1 MVLASSTYDGG
12 IFTPMDA
19 FLHRLK
25 TKNYQNRTVALMEN
39 GTWAPMAAKQMAAA
53 LAEMKNIRVDE
64 TVVTIRSS
72 MNEAN
77 AESMKK
83 IFMTEEQ
90 NNE

>member
-1 MVLASSTYDGG
+1 
-12 IFTPMDA
+12 
-19 FLHRLK
+19 
-25 TKNYQNRTVALMEN
+25 
-39 GTWAPMAAKQMAAA
+39 MAAKQMAAA